1 MVKQI
6 LAVAAALP
14 VLAAAQEQVSDA
26 EVLGGPAITTTEGGI
41 ARKEKGPGGRLAEAY
56 REAKEHE
63 LQAKEF
69 ATSPGHDLANAYRYA
84 KGHEGQVKTARDYIE
99 NHGLSAHDLA
109 NIKRYAE
116 THHLLNPQEMAEIS
130 AHNNKGAVLGPHD
143 IVGTTFFIAC
153 NMMLAFTAFFFVQVG
168 VVPKK
173 WRTSVSI
180 AGLVTGVA
188 FYNYTFMKEQW
199 VNLQVSPTNYRYTD
213 WLITVPL
220 QIVEFY
226 FILQGGG
233 LKVSGSL
240 GMRLFLA
247 SLAMVMFGWLA
258 EIDVLAKVVGFA
270 LGCASWLYIVY
281 ETFAGEAAGHAA
293 KLTKQA
299 SRDAFNYVRLIVA
312 VGWTIYPLGFAI
324 AYIIPGNIIRPDG
337 EGPPYNPLNVL
348 YNLAD
353 LINKGAFGLAIWSA
367 AVSDTDDEPLLK

>member
-1 MVKQI
+1 MVI
-6 LAVAAALP
+6 RTLAVAAALP
-14 VLAAAQEQVSDA
+14 TLVYARECAYGEDC
-26 EVLGGPAITTTEGGI
+26 GHGPAIDTVEGGI
-41 ARKEKGPGGRLAEAY
+41 GRTEKGAGERLAEAV
-56 REAKEHE
+56 RVAEQDKNEAKE
-63 LQAKEF
+63 F
-69 ATSPGHDLANAYRYA
+69 STSPGHDLANAYRYA
-84 KGHEGQVKTARDYIE
+84 ESHKGQVKTARDYIE

-109 NIKRYAE
+109 NIKRYGEA
-116 THHLLNPQEMAEIS
+116 HLLNAQEMAEITRHS
-130 AHNNKGAVLGPHD
+130 NKGSVLGPHD

-168 VVPKK
+168 VVPQK

-220 QIVEFY
+220 QIAEFY

-233 LKVSGSL
+233 LKVPGSL
-240 GMRLFLA
+240 GLRLFTA
-247 SLAMVMFGWLA
+247 SLLMVMFGWLA
-258 EIDVLAKVVGFA
+258 EIDVLAKVVGFS
-270 LGCASWLYIVY
+270 LGCAGWLYIVY
-281 ETFAGEAAGHAA
+281 ETFSGEAAAYAA
-293 KLTKQA
+293 KLQKQA
-299 SRDAFNYVRLIVA
+299 SRDAFNYIRLIVS

-324 AYIIPGNIIRPDG
+324 AYIIPGNTIRPDG

-353 LINKGAFGLAIWSA
+353 LVNKGAFGLAIWSA
-367 AVSDTDDEPLLK
+367 AISDTGNDALLG

>member
-1 MVKQI
+1 MAPTSVSLTSAEEYARAHDSFLTGKQVADLDRAAHQHEHALKEAYHYVEKDQDGRI
-6 LAVAAALP
+6 GAGQIGRAEEYAVEHGFLDAQQSAALGM
-14 VLAAAQEQVSDA
+14 A
-26 EVLGGPAITTTEGGI
+26 GH
-41 ARKEKGPGGRLAEAY
+41 KG
-56 REAKEHE
+56 
-63 LQAKEF
+63 
-69 ATSPGHDLANAYRYA
+69 N
-84 KGHEGQVKTARDYIE
+84 
-99 NHGLSAHDLA
+99 
-109 NIKRYAE
+109 
-116 THHLLNPQEMAEIS
+116 
-130 AHNNKGAVLGPHD
+130 VLGPHD
-143 IVGTTFFIAC
+143 VVGTTFFIAC

-168 VVPKK
+168 VVPKQ

-188 FYNYTFMKEQW
+188 FYNYTFMKDQW
-199 VNLQVSPTNYRYTD
+199 VHLQTSPTNFRYTD

-233 LKVSGSL
+233 LKVPGTL
-240 GMRLFLA
+240 GLRLFSA
-247 SLAMVMFGWLA
+247 SLLMVGFGWMA

-270 LGCASWLYIVY
+270 LGCACWLYIVY
-281 ETFAGEAAGHAA
+281 ETFSGEAASYAA
-293 KLTKQA
+293 KLQKQA

-324 AYIIPGNIIRPDG
+324 AYIIPGTTIRPFR

-367 AVSDTDDEPLLK
+367 AISDTERSM